1 MFQNQNNMFINPFIN
16 QMMNNNQFINNNQ
29 FNNNI
34 ISYQQYQQRLNQMNQ
49 QQKIIAETN
58 MLNNFLMMQAFTPN
72 NVMQGA
78 TLGNYNNDNNNNNIS
93 NDNINNNN
101 NSNQNNASI
110 IFLIVP
116 KNWDGT
122 EDSAL
127 RIVPQVSLEDTIET
141 AINNFYIKLQ
151 KPREAITEF
160 KFNGTIINV
169 KSKQKLKEFGLE
181 NNSKI
186 IAVRADNFDALNNIN

>member
-1 MFQNQNNMFINPFIN
+1 
-16 QMMNNNQFINNNQ
+16 
-29 FNNNI
+29 
-34 ISYQQYQQRLNQMNQ
+34 
-49 QQKIIAETN
+49 
-58 MLNNFLMMQAFTPN
+58 MMQAFTPN

-78 TLGNYNNDNNNNNIS
+78 TLGNYNNDNNN
-93 NDNINNNN
+93 NINNNN

-141 AINNFYIKLQ
+141 AINNFY
-151 KPREAITEF
+151 F
-160 KFNGTIINV
+160 
-169 KSKQKLKEFGLE
+169 
-181 NNSKI
+181 
-186 IAVRADNFDALNNIN
+186 